1 MILRSVTKHVKEQNW
16 FAVVLDLVIVV
27 FGVFI
32 GIQVSNWNEKLVQE
46 EVTSL
51 LVQRL
56 YGDLVNEHEL
66 MVNELEYFVVVKKYA
81 IKTLQGLRNG
91 GLINDEQF
99 VIAAYQAS
107 QASGVW
113 SYRSAF
119 TELVRTGN
127 INLIKNDKLK
137 RNILGYYSDD
147 LKEQNKLTS
156 EIYLEYIRGIIP
168 YEIQEMIK
176 KECGDVIIPVAS
188 NFAFRLPE
196 TCDLQLP
203 DELFSNVAANLRSLP
218 DMLKNIQYQ
227 LSANARYTGNLTSY
241 NKQTQKL
248 MAAIEKYQP

>member
-32 GIQVSNWNEKLVQE
+32 GIQVSNWNEELVQK
-46 EVTSL
+46 EVTSIL
-51 LVQRL
+51 IQRL
-56 YGDLVNEHEL
+56 HDDVTNEHEL
-66 MVNELEYFVVVKKYA
+66 IVNELGYFIVVKKYA
-81 IKTLQGLRNG
+81 IKALQGLRNTG
-91 GLINDEQF
+91 SVNDEQF

-113 SYRSAF
+113 SFNSAYD
-119 TELVRTGN
+119 ELIRTGN
-127 INLIKNDKLK
+127 INLIENVQLKKL
-137 RNILGYYSDD
+137 IVGYYAAD
-147 LKEQNKLTS
+147 LADTNELAS
-156 EIYLEYIRGIIP
+156 PIYLKYIRGIIP

-203 DELFSNVAANLRSLP
+203 DELFRNVAANLRSLP
-218 DMLKNIQYQ
+218 DMLKNLQYQ
-227 LSANARYTGNLTSY
+227 LSANSRYTTNLMSID
-241 NKQTQKL
+241 KESLKL
-248 MAAIEKYQP
+248 ISAIEKYQP